1 MDEEKRK
8 KLKEA
13 LKSDERFLEFIK
25 QGAESD
31 DYQKSKERV
40 EKGPHPTREMLYD
53 YVLNWTDQTGDENIM
68 AHMTFCSVC
77 SKEVL
82 SIMKI
87 EHELEEDMLDWANQ
101 QSLIEKLKQLV
112 SSLSIPVYSFA
123 ADGLATRG
131 EAAKTEKKQ
140 YAIDESI
147 VFCVPIKSDGHLV
160 ILHYD
165 ESERVSLVFPAGSA
179 DNTFVRA
186 GSEKKISGR
195 VTGPAGKQNFKV
207 IWTSQQLMD
216 PEKIN
221 FKNEED
227 VERAINEFLDA
238 LADLNEGQWMETD
251 YGFEV
256 TEG

>member
-1 MDEEKRK
+1 MDKEKGE

-13 LKSDERFLEFIK
+13 LKSNESFLKFLK
-25 QGAESD
+25 QDAESN
-31 DYQKSKERV
+31 DYQKLKESV
-40 EKGPHPTREMLYD
+40 GKGPHPTSEMLYD
-53 YVLNWTDQTGDENIM
+53 YVLNWTDRTDDEKIM
-68 AHMTFCSVC
+68 DHIAFCPVC

-87 EHELEEDMLDWANQ
+87 EHELEDDMLDWVNQ
-101 QSLIEKLKQLV
+101 QPLIERLKNLV
-112 SSLSIPVYSFA
+112 SSLSFPVYSFA

-131 EAAKTEKKQ
+131 EAAGAEKNQ
-140 YAIDESI
+140 YAIEDSI

-165 ESERVSLVFPAGSA
+165 ESEKVRLIFPASSQ
-179 DNTFVRA
+179 DSIFVRG

-195 VTGPAGKQNFKV
+195 VTAPAGKQNFKV
-207 IWTSQQLMD
+207 IWTSNQLIE
-216 PEKIN
+216 PAKIN
-221 FKNEED
+221 FRNEED
-227 VERAINEFLDA
+227 MERTINEFLDV
-238 LADLNEGQWMETD
+238 LAELNEGEWIETN

>member
-1 MDEEKRK
+1 MDEEKMK

-13 LKSDERFLEFIK
+13 LKSDESFLEFLK

-31 DYQKSKERV
+31 DFQKSKERV

-53 YVLNWTDQTGDENIM
+53 FVLNWTDQTGDESIM
-68 AHMTFCSVC
+68 DHMAFCSVC

-87 EHELEEDMLDWANQ
+87 EHELEEDMLDWVNQ
-101 QSLIEKLKQLV
+101 VPLIEKLKQLV

-123 ADGLATRG
+123 AEGLATRG
-131 EAAKTEKKQ
+131 DASETEKNQ
-140 YAIDESI
+140 YAIDDSI

-165 ESERVSLVFPAGSA
+165 ESEKVSLVFPAGSG
-179 DNTFVRA
+179 DSTFVQG
-186 GSEKKISGR
+186 GSEKKISGT
-195 VTGPAGKQNFKV
+195 VTGPAGQQNFKV
-207 IWTSQQLMD
+207 IWTSRQLMG

-221 FKNEED
+221 FNNEED
-227 VERAINEFLDA
+227 IEHAINEFLDA
-238 LADLNEGQWMETD
+238 LAELEEEQWIETD
-251 YGFEV
+251 YGFDVIED
-256 TEG
+256 

>member
-1 MDEEKRK
+1 MDEERMKM
-8 KLKEA
+8 LKEA
-13 LKSDERFLEFIK
+13 LKSDKSFLKFIK

-31 DYQKSKERV
+31 DYKKLKERV

-53 YVLNWTDQTGDENIM
+53 YVLNWTDEAEDEKIM
-68 AHMTFCSVC
+68 YHIAFCPVC

-87 EHELEEDMLDWANQ
+87 EHELEDDLQDWANQ
-101 QSLIEKLKQLV
+101 QTLIEKLKQLV
-112 SSLSIPVYSFA
+112 STLSIPVYSFA

-131 EAAKTEKKQ
+131 EAAGTDKIQ

-147 VFCVPIKSDGHLV
+147 VFCVPIASDGHLV

-165 ESERVSLVFPAGSA
+165 ESEKVSLVFPAGSG
-179 DNTFVRA
+179 DKTFVRE
-186 GSEKKISGR
+186 GSENKISGT

-216 PEKIN
+216 PEEIN
-221 FKNEED
+221 FNSEED
-227 VERAINEFLDA
+227 IERAIDKFLDA
-238 LADLNEGQWMETD
+238 LSELEEGQWMETD
-251 YGFEV
+251 YSFEV

>member
-1 MDEEKRK
+1 MDEKKGE
-8 KLKEA
+8 KLKKA
-13 LKSDERFLEFIK
+13 LKSDESFLEFLK

-53 YVLNWTDQTGDENIM
+53 YVLNWTAQTEDEKIM
-68 AHMTFCSVC
+68 DHIAFCPVC

-87 EHELEEDMLDWANQ
+87 ENELDEDMLDWADQ
-101 QSLIEKLKQLV
+101 QTLIKKLKQLA
-112 SSLSIPVYSFA
+112 SNFSIPVYSFA

-131 EAAKTEKKQ
+131 EAAETDEIQ
-140 YAIDESI
+140 YVIDESI
-147 VFCVPIKSDGHLV
+147 VFCAPIASDGHLV

-165 ESERVSLVFPAGSA
+165 ESEKLSLMFPSDSG
-179 DNTFVRA
+179 DNTFVRG
-186 GSEKKISGR
+186 GSEKKISGT
-195 VTGPAGKQNFKV
+195 VTGPVGKQNFKV
-207 IWTSQQLMD
+207 IWTFQQLME

-221 FKNEED
+221 FDSEED
-227 VERAINEFLDA
+227 IERAINEFLDA
-238 LADLNEGQWMETD
+238 LAGLEEGQWMETD
-251 YGFEV
+251 HGFDV

>member
-1 MDEEKRK
+1 MDREKMK
-8 KLKEA
+8 KLKQA
-13 LKSDERFLEFIK
+13 LKSNESFLEFIK
-25 QGAESD
+25 QGTESD
-31 DYQKSKERV
+31 GYQKSKEHV
-40 EKGPHPTREMLYD
+40 ERGPHPTREMLYD
-53 YVLNWTDQTGDENIM
+53 YVLNWTDQTDDENIM
-68 AHMTFCSVC
+68 DHIAFCSVC

-87 EHELEEDMLDWANQ
+87 EHELEEDMLHWINQ
-101 QSLIEKLKQLV
+101 QTLIEKLKQLV

-131 EAAKTEKKQ
+131 EAVEKEKNQ
-140 YAIDESI
+140 YTIDESI
-147 VFCVPIKSDGHLV
+147 VFCVPITSDGHLV

-165 ESERVSLVFPAGSA
+165 ESEKVNLVFPSGSQ
-179 DNTFVRA
+179 DNTFVRG

-207 IWTSQQLMD
+207 IWTSHQLIES
-216 PEKIN
+216 EKIN
-221 FKNEED
+221 FNSEED
-227 VERAINEFLDA
+227 TERTINEFLDA
-238 LADLNEGQWMETD
+238 LAELNEGEWIETD

>member
-1 MDEEKRK
+1 MDEGKMK

-13 LKSDERFLEFIK
+13 LKSGESFLEFLK
-25 QGAESD
+25 QGAKSD
-31 DYQKSKERV
+31 DFQKSKERV

-53 YVLNWTDQTGDENIM
+53 FVLNWTDQTDDEKIM
-68 AHMTFCSVC
+68 DHIAFCSVC

-87 EHELEEDMLDWANQ
+87 EHELKEDLLDWVNQ
-101 QSLIEKLKQLV
+101 VPLIEKLKQLV

-131 EAAKTEKKQ
+131 ETVEKEKNQ

-147 VFCVPIKSDGHLV
+147 VFCVPITSDGHLV

-165 ESERVSLVFPAGSA
+165 ESEKVSLVFPAGFGDS
-179 DNTFVRA
+179 TFVQG
-186 GSEKKISGR
+186 GSEKKISGK

-207 IWTSQQLMD
+207 IWSSRQLME

-221 FKNEED
+221 FSDEED
-227 VERAINEFLDA
+227 IESTISEFLDA
-238 LADLNEGQWMETD
+238 LAELGEGQWMETD

>member
-1 MDEEKRK
+1 MDEEKIK

-13 LKSDERFLEFIK
+13 LKSDESFLEFLK

-31 DYQKSKERV
+31 DFQKSKERV

-53 YVLNWTDQTGDENIM
+53 YVLNWTDQTDDEKIM
-68 AHMTFCSVC
+68 DHIAFCSVC

-87 EHELEEDMLDWANQ
+87 EHELEDDMLDWVNQ
-101 QSLIEKLKQLV
+101 VPLIEKLKQMV

-131 EAAKTEKKQ
+131 EAAETEKNQ
-140 YAIDESI
+140 YAIDDTI
-147 VFCVPIKSDGHLV
+147 VFCVPTTSDGHLV

-165 ESERVSLVFPAGSA
+165 ESEKVSLVFPSGSG
-179 DNTFVRA
+179 DSTFVQG
-186 GSEKKISGR
+186 GSEKKISGT

-221 FKNEED
+221 FSDEQEI
-227 VERAINEFLDA
+227 ERKINEFLDA
-238 LADLNEGQWMETD
+238 LAELEEEHWIETD
-251 YGFEV
+251 YGFDV